1 MDTKIEKKGVSAIDF
16 FCIGFGS
23 IVGVGWAV
31 SINNWMA
38 SSGGPLPA
46 ATGYIIALIMMIP
59 IALCY
64 CELVPMLPVAG
75 GEMAFSY
82 KAFGQDLAVVSG
94 WAAFGAFVAIVPW
107 EAIQITD
114 VLSYLVPGL
123 ESGEPL
129 YEVAGSGVYWTSI
142 AIGAVC
148 SIVLYLVNRKG
159 LAAAAKLQKFLC
171 IFLVAAALIG
181 AACALIGGDFSN
193 LQPLYDGTVK
203 EGATHHGFFG
213 GVLAMIVSVPFFVTG
228 FETIPQGIE
237 SAGGDVKSV
246 GKTVVLSV
254 VLACAFYA
262 MLLICF
268 GTGMPWKEFFTLSN
282 PAASNMFLQIF
293 PGALGKFLFWLITLG
308 AIAGLFTTWNGFFMA
323 SSNLLMAMARG
334 RLMPAMFARQNDRG
348 VPVNGIKF
356 ALILSL
362 AGPLAGAGLIGDLT
376 SFSSSTIMLSWTLT
390 AYALIRL
397 RKTMPDANRPYKI
410 VGGVKTA
417 WFAAIIATAVFILL
431 FVPGNPLFMGKL
443 SIGMFIGWMA
453 LGAVFYF
460 ACAGQRNALP
470 PEEREHII
478 FAKIEK

>member
-1 MDTKIEKKGVSAIDF
+1 MDNKLEKKGVSALDF

-38 SSGGPLPA
+38 NSGGPLPA

-82 KAFGQDLAVVSG
+82 KAFGQNVAVISG

-114 VLSYLVPGL
+114 VLSYLVPAIKAGKPAYVV
-123 ESGEPL
+123 SGTE
-129 YEVAGSGVYWTSI
+129 VYWTSI
-142 AIGAVC
+142 IIGIIC
-148 SIVLYLVNRKG
+148 SVVLYLVNRKG

-171 IFLVAAALIG
+171 VFLVAAALIG
-181 AACALIGGDFSN
+181 AVCALIGGDFSN
-193 LQPLYDGTVK
+193 LQPAYDGTVK
-203 EGATHHGFFG
+203 EGVTHHGFFG

-237 SAGGDVKSV
+237 SAGGDIKSV

-254 VLACAFYA
+254 LFACLFYA
-262 MLLICF
+262 VLLICF
-268 GTGMPWKEFFTLSN
+268 GTGMPWKEFITLGN
-282 PAASNMFLQIF
+282 PAASNMFTQVF

-323 SSNLLMAMARG
+323 SANLLMALARG
-334 RLMPAMFARQNDRG
+334 RLMPAVFAKQNENG
-348 VPVNGIKF
+348 VPVNGVKF
-356 ALILSL
+356 AFVLSL
-362 AGPLAGAGLIGDLT
+362 AGPFVGAGLIGDLT
-376 SFSSSTIMLSWTLT
+376 SFSSSAIMLSWTIT
-390 AYALIRL
+390 AYSLIRL
-397 RKTMPDANRPYKI
+397 RKSMPDANRPYMI
-410 VGGVKTA
+410 AGGVKTA
-417 WFAAIIATAVFILL
+417 WFAAIIATVVFVLL
-431 FVPGNPLFMGKL
+431 FIPGNPLFMGKL
-443 SIGMFIGWMA
+443 SIGMFIGWMVI
-453 LGAVFYF
+453 GAVFFF
-460 ACAGQRNALP
+460 ACAGQRNALS

-478 FAKIEK
+478 FAKLEK